1 MKFTKFTFLFFILFL
16 TFVFTGNNVFS
27 QTNLN
32 PKDYYLT
39 LNKPGRKK
47 RIRFYIGDEL
57 KFKLKGEGFRRT
69 ATITAIDS
77 NSITIN
83 GAAKIPLED
92 FKIIHVRKDDY
103 FANLSRT
110 ARASGTGG
118 GLLFITLGGV
128 GTVLGIG
135 QAVPMLVGGGLLF
148 ITGQIFGVF
157 TRRSYRLNSYR
168 YLRTTP
174 NWQGIEM

>member
-1 MKFTKFTFLFFILFL
+1 MKFTTIFLSFFLFFILSF
-16 TFVFTGNNVFS
+16 FVGSEAFS
-27 QTNLN
+27 QVDLN

-39 LNKPGRKK
+39 LNKPGIKK

-77 NSITIN
+77 NSVTIN
-83 GAAKIPLED
+83 GLAAIPLED
-92 FKIIHVRKDDY
+92 FKMIHLEKDDY

-110 ARASGTGG
+110 AHASGTGG
-118 GLLFITLGGV
+118 GLLFMTLGGIGTIAGV
-128 GTVLGIG
+128 GQGF
-135 QAVPMLVGGGLLF
+135 PMLVTGGIF
-148 ITGQIFGVF
+148 FVTGQIFRLF
-157 TRRSYRLNSYR
+157 TRRNYRLNSYR